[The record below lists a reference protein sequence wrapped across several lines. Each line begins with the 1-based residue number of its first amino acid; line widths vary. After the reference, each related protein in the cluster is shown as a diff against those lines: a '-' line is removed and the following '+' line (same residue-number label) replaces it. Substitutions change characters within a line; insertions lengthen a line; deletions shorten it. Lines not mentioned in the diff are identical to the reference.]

1 MPYLGPGVL
10 SGVTEAGSGEA
21 IPADSD
27 SLILAMNG
35 GKPMAPRLMFEF
47 ARAAMDME
55 LKKGRNFVYRFL
67 SETYGERQWTRCLPL
82 SRPDTLL
89 AGRTLMGTSF
99 LPLSTF
105 TTSCWVSALN
115 WPFCNSPWRSYA

>member
-1 MPYLGPGVL
+1 VTTTTLSELALRLQEGTLVPYLGPGVL
-10 SGVTEAGSGEA
+10 AGVTESGSGEA

-55 LKKGRNFVYRFL
+55 LKKGV
-67 SETYGERQWTRCLPL
+67 
-82 SRPDTLL
+82 
-89 AGRTLMGTSF
+89 TS
-99 LPLSTF
+99 STVF
-105 TTSCWVSALN
+105 
-115 WPFCNSPWRSYA
+115 